1 MPNPLPANEHGSL
14 PTNLR
19 VLLAVLSV
27 VAAGIHGTVF
37 PAHAREGMAVGAFF
51 AFATLF
57 QLGWA
62 LLVVT
67 RPSRRLL
74 LVGAAANAAMVAAWV
89 ISRSVGVPFG
99 PDAGHPEAIGFA
111 DTVTTTYEAALALIA
126 VYLVRGSASR
136 RAPTDSA
143 VLPGASILLGC
154 LGLLALVEA
163 SAHEHLAADGR
174 PSSMLG
180 SHATHAAA
188 FAVAVICVVGV
199 SAFRARGDREH
210 SNDARAVP
218 TASRERLHNP

>member
-1 MPNPLPANEHGSL
+1 MPSPLPANEHGSL
-14 PTNLR
+14 PTNVR

-37 PAHAREGMAVGAFF
+37 PAHAREGVPVGAFF
-51 AFATLF
+51 ASATLF

-74 LVGAAANAAMVAAWV
+74 LVGAVANAAMVAVWV
-89 ISRSVGVPFG
+89 ISRSLGVPFG
-99 PDAGHPEAIGFA
+99 PDAGHPEAVGFA
-111 DTVTTTYEAALALIA
+111 DTITTAYEASLALIA
-126 VYLVRGSASR
+126 VYLVRGSASL

-143 VLPGASILLGC
+143 GLPGASIFLGC
-154 LGLLALVEA
+154 LGLLTLAEA

-174 PSSMLG
+174 PNSLLG

-199 SAFRARGDREH
+199 SAFRAHRDREH
-210 SNDARAVP
+210 SNDARTVP
-218 TASRERLHNP
+218 TASRERPHNP